1 MPRGRKPI
9 YSSEEERKQA
19 QREHALRYYYRKK
32 ALKAQ
37 LTSVEEPA
45 HEHNTQTVRAQAPSD
60 LTSVSVK
67 VDIKS
72 KRLGEISEDI
82 TYKVNS
88 NGTYIK
94 KRAKT
99 L

>member
-9 YSSEEERKQA
+9 YSTDEERKQA

-37 LTSVEEPA
+37 LDGSTPEP
-45 HEHNTQTVRAQAPSD
+45 HEQ
-60 LTSVSVK
+60 VSIK

-72 KRLGEISEDI
+72 KRLGDISEDI
-82 TYKVNS
+82 TYTVND
-88 NGTYIK
+88 NGTFSK
-94 KRAKT
+94 KRVKGV
-99 L
+99 